1 MANFSKL
8 IITEQGK
15 KLLQDSFL
23 SGEAILYT
31 QIGVADHSYEEEE
44 LEALK
49 ELQHIRQIQAVRKIE
64 RENGDTVVL
73 DTVFDNKNV
82 QEGYF
87 FRTIG
92 LYAKSEGQE
101 ELLFAVAAERSNASY
116 MPEHTGITTSIQVKL
131 RVKLDNGETIHITVD
146 PAGTATIG
154 DVMDV
159 RSWLE
164 THIGDRDNPHH
175 VTPEQ
180 LGVESEAN
188 HYVHPAAHPADM
200 VTQDENHRFV
210 TDEQKQVWDGK
221 MEKNGDSAENT
232 AVYTSGDGT
241 NPAGWTDVAVMASGE
256 KHKTFLNKLSTMA
269 KNVRW
274 LYKMLGTTNI
284 ASIGGGTL
292 TGAISSLNTGLD
304 SHTHDNRYYTEAEIN
319 SKINLLTCSG
329 ASVNVGYTTD
339 GVTKSVAN
347 NTRTVMTTITIA
359 KPGYYILT
367 ADTNFSKN
375 GTGFRLGTFSSTAD
389 GTSNTGT
396 GVNVP
401 ANSSNMTTIQNVYLL
416 KTAAANS
423 KIYFAVQQTSGGALN
438 ASTWIGVMPIRCT

>member
-180 LGVESEAN
+180 LGVEPEAN
-188 HYVHPAAHPADM
+188 HYVHPAAHPADL

-221 MEKNGDSAENT
+221 M
-232 AVYTSGDGT
+232 
-241 NPAGWTDVAVMASGE
+241 
-256 KHKTFLNKLSTMA
+256 
-269 KNVRW
+269 
-274 LYKMLGTTNI
+274 
-284 ASIGGGTL
+284 
-292 TGAISSLNTGLD
+292 
-304 SHTHDNRYYTEAEIN
+304 
-319 SKINLLTCSG
+319 
-329 ASVNVGYTTD
+329 
-339 GVTKSVAN
+339 
-347 NTRTVMTTITIA
+347 
-359 KPGYYILT
+359 
-367 ADTNFSKN
+367 
-375 GTGFRLGTFSSTAD
+375 
-389 GTSNTGT
+389 
-396 GVNVP
+396 
-401 ANSSNMTTIQNVYLL
+401 
-416 KTAAANS
+416 
-423 KIYFAVQQTSGGALN
+423 
-438 ASTWIGVMPIRCT
+438 